1 MGNPKGGRY
10 TPPLRKRVMGD
21 RPAVE
26 SYVEL
31 ELVPGTGNARD
42 LAEAR
47 TALAAMQ
54 AAEGPPPLRRRLTA
68 KERRL
73 YREFYRWVAARKE
86 GA

>member
-1 MGNPKGGRY
+1 MGKSKGGRY
-10 TPPLRKRVMGD
+10 TPSLRKRAMGD

-26 SYVEL
+26 RYVEL
-31 ELVPGTGNARD
+31 KLVPGTGNARD

-47 TALAAMQ
+47 TALAAIQ

-68 KERRL
+68 KEVRA
-73 YREFYRWVAARKE
+73 YREFYRWVAARKD